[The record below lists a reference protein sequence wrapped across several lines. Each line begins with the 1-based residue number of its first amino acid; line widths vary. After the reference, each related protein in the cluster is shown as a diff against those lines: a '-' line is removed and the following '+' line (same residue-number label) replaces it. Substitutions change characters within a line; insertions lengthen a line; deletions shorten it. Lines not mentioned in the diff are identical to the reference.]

1 MFRAFALVA
10 GLLAS
15 GCADD
20 GASVPPDAVVY
31 DAAPPIDGPDG
42 GFVCPQDAVRR
53 SGRHRLFLQGHGA
66 TPDQNNVYPMLHEWG
81 EDGSDAI
88 LCDDALFVDDKNED
102 GVWQPGEE
110 PLPLGP
116 EALVHG
122 EHFLVGP
129 GAFAEFSTTLC
140 EDITGDVT
148 FYIPNFDV
156 TGSEALHQLFVVH
169 DGAEQLIAQ
178 AIDAEAGNS
187 GYNPFVRQ
195 LAGDDP
201 VAVPGDTLLLR
212 STNLNGYQFSVM
224 VWNPP
229 SEYESWILVD
239 VP

>member
-10 GLLAS
+10 GLLVS

-20 GASVPPDAVVY
+20 GGPVTPDATVY

-42 GFVCPQDAVRR
+42 GFSCPQDAVRR
-53 SGRHRLFLQGHGA
+53 AGRHRLFMQGKGG
-66 TPDQNNVYPMLHEWG
+66 TPDEDNVYPMLHEWG
-81 EDGSDAI
+81 DDGSDAE
-88 LCDDALFVDDKNED
+88 LCDDSIFVDDKNGD

-122 EHFLVGP
+122 EHFLVGS

-140 EDITGDVT
+140 EDITGEIA

-156 TGSEALHQLFVVH
+156 SGSEARHQLFVVH
-169 DGAEQLIAQ
+169 EGVEFLIGD
-178 AIDAEAGNS
+178 AIDTEAGMS

-195 LAGDDP
+195 VSGNDP
-201 VAVPGDTLLLR
+201 DVVPGDRLLLR

-224 VWNPP
+224 IWNPP
-229 SEYESWILVD
+229 SEYESWILVE